1 MKTGS
6 LIKKIRTIRGLTQV
20 QLAQKMGITQN
31 YLSLIETD
39 KKTPSY
45 AKIKELSNHLQL
57 SEDALKFLS
66 TEPPDELDQDKKKD
80 YVKLQH
86 NILSLLV
93 FDLTGDIEVKSA

>member
-1 MKTGS
+1 MKIGS

-39 KKTPSY
+39 KKTPSN
-45 AKIKELSNHLQL
+45 AKIKELSNRLQL
-57 SEDALKFLS
+57 SENALIFLS
-66 TEPPDELDQDKKKD
+66 TEPPDELDQYKRRD
-80 YVKLQH
+80 YVGLQH

-93 FDLTGDIEVKSA
+93 FDLTGDIEAKSA